1 MDPLLSQEVFE
12 DYGAIKNVTVPLPA
26 ETGRLVSYYAI
37 QSIALLLYLFVSAIW
52 VFNGIRYLVLKK
64 RYKEFSI
71 TLFYSFTVGLMVV
84 RIY

>member
-1 MDPLLSQEVFE
+1 MDLNLTREVLE
-12 DYGAIKNVTVPLPA
+12 GYGAIKNVTVPLPE

-37 QSIALLLYLFVSAIW
+37 QATALLLYLFVSAIW
-52 VFNGIRYLVLKK
+52 VFNGFRYLVLKK

-71 TLFYSFTVGLMVV
+71 ALFYSFTVGLMVV